1 MYQVLDFSHERNITV
16 DDLVRRVEGY
26 YPDADFVMLRKAF
39 SYATKAHL
47 GQKRSSGEDYIIHP
61 INVSAT
67 LIKLRMDMDSIIAGL
82 LHDVVED
89 CGIEPIE
96 IQEEFNP
103 AVAQIVVG
111 LTKISKIK
119 FKTKEESQAENFR
132 KMVVAMAKDIRV
144 IIVKLADRMH
154 NMRTLQYVSEEKQHK
169 IAQETLD
176 IYVPL
181 ASRLGIN
188 SVKAELEDLCL
199 RFIKPDMYYKLAEK
213 VAMKRSERETY
224 IRSTVD
230 SIKEKF
236 LEYSLKSEV
245 KGRPKH
251 FYSIYKKMVAR
262 SVDYDQ
268 IQDVLAFRI
277 IVNNITECYKCL
289 GIIHSSYT
297 PIPGRFKDYIAIPK
311 VNNYQSL
318 HTTVIGP
325 KAERIEIQIR
335 THEMDEVAET
345 GVAAH
350 WKYKEGIAAGTNR
363 LDWIQELLD
372 YNQAVENNSEFMYA
386 VKNDLDIGGVFVFT
400 PQGDVRE
407 LRYGATPLDF
417 AYAVHTEVGNKC
429 VGAKVNGKMVP
440 LRYHLKSG
448 DTIEILTNKTQRP
461 SKDWL
466 NIVKSGR
473 ARTKIKQY
481 LLKVDRDQNKELGLD
496 LFEKGCRVFNTS
508 LKTIKKMGELDHL
521 ISHFSVANFDDLLI
535 QIGVGK
541 LEVKSVL
548 TEVPSIKKNSK
559 ESPEDPQKKLDELNS
574 FSSNLSK
581 RVLKKSQSDN
591 AVIVDGLDDL
601 LVRMA
606 RCCNPIPGDPIVGY
620 ITRGRGVTVHTKG
633 CARIDKGE
641 MSRTVNVEWN
651 AGFNFKH
658 PVAIRVI
665 TLDKPGIL
673 SLISNKITDQGINIR
688 SALAKSLPDRKGSFV
703 FEIEV
708 KDYSELIKTI
718 NNIEGLEEVINV
730 NRV

>member
-1 MYQVLDFSHERNITV
+1 MYQVLDFSHERSITV
-16 DDLVRRVEGY
+16 DDLVRRVEAY
-26 YPDADFVMLRKAF
+26 YPDADFVMLRKAYQF
-39 SYATKAHL
+39 ATKAHE
-47 GQKRSSGEDYIIHP
+47 GQKRSSGEEYIIHP

-67 LIKLRMDMDSIIAGL
+67 LIKLRLDLDSIIAGL
-82 LHDVVED
+82 LHDVIED
-89 CGIEPIE
+89 CGVDPMEL
-96 IQEEFNP
+96 QTEFSP

-213 VAMKRSERETY
+213 VAMKRSEREAY
-224 IRSTVD
+224 IRTTVEH
-230 SIKEKF
+230 IKEKL

-251 FYSIYKKMVAR
+251 FYSIYKKMVSR

-289 GIIHSSYT
+289 GVIHSSFT

-335 THEMDEVAET
+335 TDEMDEVAET

-350 WKYKEGIAAGTNR
+350 WKYKEGIAAGSNR

-481 LLKVDRDQNKELGLD
+481 LLKVDRDLNKEEGLD

-508 LKTIKKMGELDHL
+508 LKAIKKMGELDHVVE
-521 ISHFSVANFDDLLI
+521 HFSVANFDDLLI
-535 QIGVGK
+535 QIGIGK
-541 LEVKSVL
+541 LDVKSVL
-548 TEVPSIKKNSK
+548 SEVPSIKKHNKESK
-559 ESPEDPQKKLDELNS
+559 EESVKKLEEINN
-574 FSSNLSK
+574 FSNNYST
-581 RVLKKSQSDN
+581 RVLKKSSSDN

-620 ITRGRGVTVHTKG
+620 ITRGRGVTVHTKS
-633 CARIDKGE
+633 CIRIDKGE

-651 AGFNFKH
+651 SGFNFKH
-658 PVAIRVI
+658 PVTIRVI

-673 SLISNKITDQGINIR
+673 SMISNKITDQGINIR

-708 KDYSELIKTI
+708 KDYSELIKVI
-718 NNIEGLEEVINV
+718 NNIEALEEVISI